1 MHTLIFRRTTVSFP
15 VGSTY
20 FPSSSKGYPWAFAIS
35 LFLQASDN
43 AMFAQVQRKCC
54 LAAGRCPGSGRGDSS
69 APQLCPG
76 LPDPSLQNR
85 GPQIS
90 PGGVWHRVVTV
101 RVSSAGRGQ
110 LMGAEVRK
118 RARGHGH
125 VRLRLRS
132 PGQDKAMPVF
142 SPSDSS
148 GFLHVLKHIRNLL
161 KGII

>member
-1 MHTLIFRRTTVSFP
+1 MHTLIFRRTTVCFP

-54 LAAGRCPGSGRGDSS
+54 PAAGRCPGSGRGDSS

-118 RARGHGH
+118 RARGHGQ
-125 VRLRLRS
+125 VRLRS

-142 SPSDSS
+142 SLSDSS